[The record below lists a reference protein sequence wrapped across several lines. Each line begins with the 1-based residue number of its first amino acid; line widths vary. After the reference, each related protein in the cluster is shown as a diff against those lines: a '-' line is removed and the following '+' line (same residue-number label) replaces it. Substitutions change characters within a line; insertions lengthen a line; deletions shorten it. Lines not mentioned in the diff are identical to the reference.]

1 MLKKLSI
8 PPLLMSVWSFA
19 TVLGISKD
27 QMRSSSLNKNYMEE
41 QTKPRIIGIWNDI
54 LEIYRHGYFFI
65 IFQSIYPSI
74 RFCDL
79 RVSII
84 FSFQCFKHKLL
95 NYLEKM

>member
-1 MLKKLSI
+1 MSHVGTNSTLTMTQRGMVVLEEPDMLKKRST

-54 LEIYRHGYFFI
+54 LEIYRHGCFF
-65 IFQSIYPSI
+65 
-74 RFCDL
+74 
-79 RVSII
+79 
-84 FSFQCFKHKLL
+84 
-95 NYLEKM
+95 